1 MDENTL
7 VMAEALARSEV
18 EEGVRRVVGRLPV
31 QPPDFDGRC
40 VECDDQMPDGR
51 IKFGAIRC
59 LPCQEFFETTLRT
72 TSPATR
78 K

>member
-18 EEGVRRVVGRLPV
+18 EEGVRRVVARLPV
-31 QPPDFDGRC
+31 QPPNYNGLC
-40 VECDDQMPDGR
+40 VDCDEPLPQGR
-51 IKFGAIRC
+51 ISFGAITC
-59 LPCQEFFETTLRT
+59 LQCQEFRETRIK
-72 TSPATR
+72 SM